1 MRRPLGVSTETA
13 GWRASA
19 GHAVA
24 RQPAASG
31 RPQGHGRAATG
42 AVLSFDSTVARLV
55 GALASCA
62 ELRARDRLEAF
73 PRNRPAARCA
83 VDRSRP
89 VKVFGRRRGYH
100 ALVPT
105 LGADEGAGAGSE
117 QFDEHFAFGPALGP
131 QLSGLRK
138 PARHLF
144 RRALAAPPA
153 GRATQIVIVSFA
165 AHEDS
170 VPIGFCRASRPG
182 RNTQSRS
189 FLRQFGQAPV
199 ATWLRLVGRARGN
212 LLCAQSS

>member
-1 MRRPLGVSTETA
+1 MMRRPLDVSTETA
-13 GWRASA
+13 GWRGGA

-42 AVLSFDSTVARLV
+42 AVLSFDSTVARLF

-73 PRNRPAARCA
+73 PRNGPAARCA

-89 VKVFGRRRGYH
+89 VKVLGRRRGYH

-105 LGADEGAGAGSE
+105 LGADEGADAGSE

-131 QLSGLRK
+131 QLSGPYK
-138 PARHLF
+138 PACHFF
-144 RRALAAPPA
+144 RRA
-153 GRATQIVIVSFA
+153 
-165 AHEDS
+165 
-170 VPIGFCRASRPG
+170 
-182 RNTQSRS
+182 
-189 FLRQFGQAPV
+189 
-199 ATWLRLVGRARGN
+199 
-212 LLCAQSS
+212 